1 MPELPIGL
9 SAAISAGLIS
19 VVGAAAASSPK
30 PWGTGSTVVALI
42 VAGYCL
48 ASFF

>member
-9 SAAISAGLIS
+9 SAAISAGLVA

-30 PWGTGSTVVALI
+30 PWGNGSTFVALL
-42 VAGYCL
+42 VAG
-48 ASFF
+48 